1 MGTFVK
7 LPSNYV
13 VIKTAKVTLVA
24 AFISISL
31 STGIRVIVGAQAD
44 TITILVRLILPFLI
58 AIPIGLIWFSRL
70 EKLERTYR
78 ALVKHSNELAR
89 TASTDPLTG
98 TLNRRAFIKQFEA
111 ALEIGVQGWFLLA
124 DVDYLKVINDQYGHL
139 AGDEAVMAVADALQ
153 QVLPDN
159 SLIGRIGGDEFC
171 AFIDIGSMNHMN
183 EIAAIINQKA
193 AQIFSESLPD
203 AMHRLSVST
212 GIAKCERKRSF
223 KYMMAQVDEKLYRK
237 KRAR

>member
-1 MGTFVK
+1 MK

-13 VIKTAKVTLVA
+13 LMKTAKVTLIA

-44 TITILVRLILPFLI
+44 TITILVRLVLPFVI
-58 AIPIGLIWFSRL
+58 AIPIGLIWFTRL

-78 ALVKHSNELAR
+78 ALVKHANELAR

-98 TLNRRAFIKQFEA
+98 LLNRRAFIKQFEG
-111 ALEIGVQGWFLLA
+111 ALEIGVKGWFLLA
-124 DVDYLKVINDQYGHL
+124 DVDYLKAINDHYGHL
-139 AGDEAVMAVADALQ
+139 SGDEAVMAVAEALQ
-153 QVLPDN
+153 QVLPDD

-171 AFIDIGSMNHMN
+171 AFIDVASMNHTH
-183 EIAAIINQKA
+183 EIAAKINQEA
-193 AQIFSESLPD
+193 AQIFSERLPE
-203 AMHRLSVST
+203 AKQRLSVSI
-212 GIAKCERKRSF
+212 GISKSERIMSF
-223 KYMMAQVDEKLYRK
+223 KDMMAQVDEKLYRK